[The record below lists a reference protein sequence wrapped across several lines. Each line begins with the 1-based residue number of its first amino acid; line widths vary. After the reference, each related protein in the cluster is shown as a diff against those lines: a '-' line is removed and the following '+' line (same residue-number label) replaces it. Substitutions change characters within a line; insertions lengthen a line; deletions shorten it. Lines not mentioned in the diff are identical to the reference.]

1 MEYYTLGLMT
11 QTEVIFAGFEAI
23 NVSEGRVDYG
33 KVTIVNACAKV
44 AEWLRG

>member
-1 MEYYTLGLMT
+1 MEYYTFGLKI
-11 QTEVIFAGFEAI
+11 QNEVFFAGFEAI

-33 KVTIVNACAKV
+33 NVTIVNACAKV